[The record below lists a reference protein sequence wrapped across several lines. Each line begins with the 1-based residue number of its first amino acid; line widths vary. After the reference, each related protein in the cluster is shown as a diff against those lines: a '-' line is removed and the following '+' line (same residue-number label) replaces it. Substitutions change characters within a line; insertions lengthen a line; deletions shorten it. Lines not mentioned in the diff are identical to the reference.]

1 MVLTRLSYVYLT
13 YMLRIWYV
21 INSGKIK
28 VSPYFHIKK
37 RVETM
42 NMGGRTYPVRYY
54 PVAIR
59 LRDREGRAILC
70 IALFPQSGDSSGAIL
85 GVRSVALLH
94 EATATL
100 RSPNTTKS
108 HLKVNFLLDLFVF
121 VRIFLYLCTLIVYY
135 E

>member
-1 MVLTRLSYVYLT
+1 MC
-13 YMLRIWYV
+13 
-21 INSGKIK
+21 
-28 VSPYFHIKK
+28 
-37 RVETM
+37 
-42 NMGGRTYPVRYY
+42 
-54 PVAIR
+54 R
-59 LRDREGRAILC
+59 LRPYVEWQCCTFEGTDLATL
-70 IALFPQSGDSSGAIL
+70 AHL
-85 GVRSVALLH
+85 

>member
-1 MVLTRLSYVYLT
+1 
-13 YMLRIWYV
+13 
-21 INSGKIK
+21 
-28 VSPYFHIKK
+28 
-37 RVETM
+37 
-42 NMGGRTYPVRYY
+42 MGGRTYPVRYY

-59 LRDREGRAILC
+59 LRDRNSTPHQFTKLVGDPVGRAILC

>member
-1 MVLTRLSYVYLT
+1 MLHKRHLVLCLT
-13 YMLRIWYV
+13 
-21 INSGKIK
+21 
-28 VSPYFHIKK
+28 F
-37 RVETM
+37 
-42 NMGGRTYPVRYY
+42 
-54 PVAIR
+54 
-59 LRDREGRAILC
+59 
-70 IALFPQSGDSSGAIL
+70 
-85 GVRSVALLH
+85 GVHFTLAHL

>member
-1 MVLTRLSYVYLT
+1 MQ
-13 YMLRIWYV
+13 
-21 INSGKIK
+21 
-28 VSPYFHIKK
+28 P
-37 RVETM
+37 
-42 NMGGRTYPVRYY
+42 
-54 PVAIR
+54 
-59 LRDREGRAILC
+59 ILQFAERMC
-70 IALFPQSGDSSGAIL
+70 GLCPSAEWQCSTFEDTDLATL
-85 GVRSVALLH
+85 AHL